1 MSTAPKMA
9 VSPIAPETTDHPSAS
24 HEEIAQLAYQ
34 YWEDR
39 GRPLGSP
46 EEDWLRAESDI
57 LMERLVWG
65 DHSTPGSE
73 SAHSGQRFNRKP
85 RTS

>member
-9 VSPIAPETTDHPSAS
+9 VSSTTGETADKPAIAERAPA
-24 HEEIAQLAYQ
+24 HEEIARLAYHF
-34 YWEDR
+34 WEAR

-46 EEDWLRAESDI
+46 EEDWFAAEQDL

-65 DHSTPGSE
+65 
-73 SAHSGQRFNRKP
+73 RRP
-85 RTS
+85 RHALK